1 MKGIK
6 LVDDTKLERSFNV
19 IAFGTSVSVFWDCH
33 SKALTTWGLGTAGV
47 SSLSFPEFRTKALS
61 HPFIIQAS
69 EEWVR
74 DR

>member
-47 SSLSFPEFRTKALS
+47 SSLSFWRPETQDLRLAGPCSF
-61 HPFIIQAS
+61 
-69 EEWVR
+69 
-74 DR
+74 